1 MCFYIGIIRD
11 DTCSYKTSYQAWE
24 CHGYDYE
31 MLMLE
36 SMDQDTETRRV
47 SPVAVLGEGF
57 VDLVNGPQDHGW
69 CLGYTCQ
76 KRLSIFPIIL
86 AMGEFKIIINC
97 LEIFIQKN
105 GYFGNILE
113 DNCKVRYIEN

>member
-1 MCFYIGIIRD
+1 MCYIGIIRD
-11 DTCSYKTSYQAWE
+11 DTCSYKTFYQAWE

-47 SPVAVLGEGF
+47 SPVAVLGDGF
-57 VDLVNGPQDHGW
+57 VDLVIGPQDHGW

-76 KRLSIFPIIL
+76 KRLSIFPIII
-86 AMGEFKIIINC
+86 AMGEFKVIINC
-97 LEIFIQKN
+97 LEIFIQKKW
-105 GYFGNILE
+105 LL
-113 DNCKVRYIEN
+113 